1 MSAELVLSGAIFIG
15 LALLIPTIMVL
26 TAVLGPRSGGE
37 AKNAPYESGIEQVV
51 GMADQKFS
59 VKFYLLAILFLI
71 FDIEAVFMYP
81 WAVVFDQPV
90 KHRNDDAYPDGTDAE
105 YQSTLFEI
113 FPDMLIK
120 SVLWPT
126 LGNHDAANADSTRAR
141 ARLSRISPFTISS
154 TLAPIASRSAAVPTN
169 SN

>member
-37 AKNAPYESGIEQVV
+37 AKNAPYESGIKQVV

-81 WAVVFDQPV
+81 WAVSLRELGVIGFVEMTVFILLLLT
-90 KHRNDDAYPDGTDAE
+90 G
-105 YQSTLFEI
+105 
-113 FPDMLIK
+113 LIYILRK
-120 SVLWPT
+120 GVL
-126 LGNHDAANADSTRAR
+126 NCR
-141 ARLSRISPFTISS
+141 
-154 TLAPIASRSAAVPTN
+154 
-169 SN
+169 

>member
-37 AKNAPYESGIEQVV
+37 AKNAPYESGIKQVV

-81 WAVVFDQPV
+81 WAVSLRELGVIGFVEMTVFILLLLT
-90 KHRNDDAYPDGTDAE
+90 G
-105 YQSTLFEI
+105 
-113 FPDMLIK
+113 LIYILRK
-120 SVLWPT
+120 GVLNW
-126 LGNHDAANADSTRAR
+126 R
-141 ARLSRISPFTISS
+141 
-154 TLAPIASRSAAVPTN
+154 
-169 SN
+169 